1 MRPLVEALEAF
12 TDPHSEAQ
20 LQALDAAV
28 QAINASSCGNTEI
41 DALLGVFE
49 RFPEAD
55 GFGVF
60 WGILH
65 ALEALEGYEPPLF
78 ASVQRK
84 PCEFNVLMVN
94 RLLNAGISEIEGQ
107 PLADLLISVLSN
119 PQATTQALHDA
130 AQCLARRKV
139 GEA

>member
-1 MRPLVEALEAF
+1 MPSLIEQLEAF
-12 TDPHSEAQ
+12 TDPQSEAQ

-28 QAINASSCGNTEI
+28 QEISASSIGKVEI
-41 DALLGVFE
+41 EALLGVFE

-60 WGILH
+60 WGVLH
-65 ALEALEGYEPPLF
+65 ALEALEGYEPLLI

-94 RLLNAGISEIEGQ
+94 RLLNAGVNQIEGQ
-107 PLADLLISVLSN
+107 TLDSLLTAVLSN
-119 PQATTQALHDA
+119 PQATGQAIHDA
-130 AQCLARRKV
+130 KQYLARRGS

>member
-1 MRPLVEALEAF
+1 MPSLIEQLEAF
-12 TDPHSEAQ
+12 TDPQSEAQ

-28 QAINASSCGNTEI
+28 QEISASSIGKVEI
-41 DALLGVFE
+41 EALLGVFE

-60 WGILH
+60 WGVLH
-65 ALEALEGYEPPLF
+65 ALEALEGYEPLLI

-94 RLLNAGISEIEGQ
+94 RLLNAGVNQIEGQ
-107 PLADLLISVLSN
+107 TLDSLLTAVLSN
-119 PQATTQALHDA
+119 PQATGQAIDDA
-130 AQCLARRKV
+130 KQYLARRGS